1 KPECDILYNA
11 TIMCT
16 TWHTV
21 ATRDVRL
28 LRRQMEQVCALPRS
42 YSFQNYLRCHDDIG
56 WGLDYPWL
64 WEHLG
69 QGEVPHKRYL
79 NDWFSGAHPGSWSRG
94 ELYNNDPRL
103 GDARMCGT
111 TASLCGL
118 ESASTPEE
126 EKRALDCDLML
137 HAWVLTQS
145 GIPVL
150 YSGDEVAQ
158 LNDYSYHMDPD
169 RREDSRYVHRGRFS
183 WADAELRRDPG
194 TRQGKLFAGLRELEK
209 IRAAHAVFCSDAV
222 VTVLDTG
229 SDQVFGIRR
238 NYGPE
243 RLTALFNFS
252 EFSRWIYNPAR
263 GDRELRSGWPWAD
276 EWIELQGYEFVW
288 LYSDGERPAPA
299 ETAETAEEEADDE

>member
-1 KPECDILYNA
+1 
-11 TIMCT
+11 M
-16 TWHTV
+16 
-21 ATRDVRL
+21 
-28 LRRQMEQVCALPRS
+28 
-42 YSFQNYLRCHDDIG
+42 
-56 WGLDYPWL
+56 
-64 WEHLG
+64 
-69 QGEVPHKRYL
+69 PHKRYL

-150 YSGDEVAQ
+150 YSGDEIAQ

-169 RREDSRYVHRGRFS
+169 KREDSRYVHRGRFS
-183 WADAELRRDPG
+183 WADAELRRDPE
-194 TRQGKLFAGLRELEK
+194 TRQGRLFAGLRELEK
-209 IRAAHAVFCSDAV
+209 IRAAHSVFCSDAV

-276 EWIELQGYEFVW
+276 EWIELQGYQFVW
-288 LYSDGERPAPA
+288 LYRDAEAPEEVPEA
-299 ETAETAEEEADDE
+299 LPEETREEAADDE